1 MEPTPEPLDV
11 QAHCRSLALQGIEML
26 SRLAEIAMQLA
37 EGEGAR
43 ALAAQA
49 WAAEVRA
56 DTAELPAEDADPRI
70 EARDAGPAF
79 DRFARSVQRSLHL
92 RGRAADS
99 LCVRDTAARKARRA
113 RHRNR
118 VHAVLETL
126 IWDPAQ
132 SVAELDEADHLTT
145 RLHEQIGWL
154 YENEDDRVE
163 DRPIAS
169 VIGSLAYG
177 LDLSDQWQRRAA
189 DWSDGP
195 YPPPPTG
202 SADEVRARRRARLIE
217 LMDASIAAVS
227 DAKQRP
233 AFRAGLAARLQEPDV
248 EALIDS
254 HPPAEAAQRLCRS
267 LALDFRYRGKD
278 DPDTG

>member
-1 MEPTPEPLDV
+1 MQYAPEPLDI
-11 QAHCRSLALQGIEML
+11 QAHRRSLSLQGIETL

-56 DTAELPAEDADPRI
+56 DPAGQPADDPDPRI
-70 EARDAGPAF
+70 EAREAGLAF
-79 DRFARSVQRSLHL
+79 DRFARSVQRSLSL
-92 RGRAADS
+92 RDRAADG
-99 LCVRDTAARKARRA
+99 LCVRDTADRKARRA
-113 RHRNR
+113 RHRNQ
-118 VHAVLETL
+118 VHAALETL

-132 SVAELDEADHLTT
+132 SVAELDEADHRTD
-145 RLHEQIGWL
+145 RLNDQIGWL

-163 DRPIAS
+163 DRPVAS

-177 LDLSDQWQRRAA
+177 LDLSDQWRRRAA

-202 SADEVRARRRARLIE
+202 SAEEVRARRKARLIE
-217 LMDASIAAVS
+217 LMDASIAAIS
-227 DAKQRP
+227 DARQRP
-233 AFRAGLAARLQEPDV
+233 AYRAGLEARLQDPDIG
-248 EALIDS
+248 ALIDNN
-254 HPPAEAAQRLCRS
+254 PPAEAADRLCRS
-267 LALDFRYRGKD
+267 LALKFRYRGKD